1 LHFVVL
7 YDTIALGGLI
17 FMEIAMENEDLLEN
31 YLGLLNGLSKESKIK
46 LVESINFDIKNNGVS
61 KNDWID
67 KLYGSFVSD
76 KPVEAM
82 ISEIRSDRR
91 FGREILGL

>member
-1 LHFVVL
+1 MVWRV
-7 YDTIALGGLI
+7 Y
-17 FMEIAMENEDLLEN
+17 FMEIAIENDNLLGN

-46 LVESINFDIKNNGVS
+46 LVESLNFDINNNTVS

-76 KPVEAM
+76 KPAETM

-91 FGREILGL
+91 FSREIPGF

>member
-1 LHFVVL
+1 
-7 YDTIALGGLI
+7 
-17 FMEIAMENEDLLEN
+17 MEIAIENDNLLGN

-46 LVESINFDIKNNGVS
+46 LVESLNFDINNNTVS

-76 KPVEAM
+76 KPAETM

-91 FGREILGL
+91 FSREIPVG

>member
-1 LHFVVL
+1 MIIYGQRV
-7 YDTIALGGLI
+7 D
-17 FMEIAMENEDLLEN
+17 FMETAIENEDFLEN

-46 LVESINFDIKNNGVS
+46 LVESLNFDIKNNTVS
-61 KNDWID
+61 TKNDWID

-76 KPVEAM
+76 KPAETM

-91 FGREILGL
+91 FSREILGL

>member
-1 LHFVVL
+1 MIVYGQRV
-7 YDTIALGGLI
+7 D
-17 FMEIAMENEDLLEN
+17 FMETAIENEDLLGN
-31 YLGLLNGLSKESKIK
+31 YLGLLNSLSRESKIK
-46 LVESINFDIKNNGVS
+46 LVESLNFDIKNNTVP

-76 KPVEAM
+76 KSAETM

-91 FGREILGL
+91 FSPEIPGL